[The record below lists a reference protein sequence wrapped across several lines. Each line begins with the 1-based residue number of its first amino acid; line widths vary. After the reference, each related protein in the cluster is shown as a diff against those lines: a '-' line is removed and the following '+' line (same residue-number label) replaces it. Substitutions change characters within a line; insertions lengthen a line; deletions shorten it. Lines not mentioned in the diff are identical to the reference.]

1 MTMFRPYVTDL
12 PAREDLSFSTNS
24 DRTVAVVWL
33 ASDGVTPVPV
43 ASAELTFEFDLPA
56 TTFDPDTGEPVPD
69 PAPVREVLDAEPDGF
84 ELGQVIVV
92 VPNGLWSTV
101 TGRSGN
107 WDIVALS
114 TDGIRRQLVRGIFT
128 VEQGVTE

>member
-1 MTMFRPYVTDL
+1 MYRPYVTDL
-12 PAREDLSFSTNS
+12 PARKDLSFSTNS
-24 DRTVAVVWL
+24 DRTVGVVWL

-43 ASAELTFEFDLPA
+43 ASAELTLEFDIQA
-56 TTFDPDTGEPVPD
+56 TLFDPDTGEPLPD
-69 PAPVREVLDAEPDGF
+69 PDPVRETLDAELEGLA
-84 ELGQVIVV
+84 LGQVLVI

-114 TDGIRRQLVRGIFT
+114 TDGVRRQLVRGIFT
-128 VEQGVTE
+128 VEQGVSS